1 MTEKG
6 RSCDILYS
14 VNNINYIF
22 LSHFFFYLHSLMEQQ
37 ISTYLVIQ
45 GNLDLKRNLFISYV
59 YNWGST

>member
-1 MTEKG
+1 MTEEG

-22 LSHFFFYLHSLMEQQ
+22 LSHFFLYLHSLMEQKM
-37 ISTYLVIQ
+37 STYLVIQ
-45 GNLDLKRNLFISYV
+45 DDLDLKRKFFISYV